1 MKGKTRENQVKLT
14 LTCLNLGSNGIKSP
28 SNAQVYLHLGFG
40 QINTTYIF
48 QEIPSPEMTN
58 SNCSQVGITL
68 GYLPDTNTSPPVKN
82 APLTQALQGFHRQ
95 CPTEFTILDY
105 EIQHRNG
112 LWCWS
117 NCRYLSWRKK
127 KKMSSKYSKIW
138 HLLGS
143 MSLAKI
149 LKAPLILAAMAVAP
163 HPLPISNTD
172 FPLTTSGLSKRYLN

>member
-1 MKGKTRENQVKLT
+1 M
-14 LTCLNLGSNGIKSP
+14 GSNGIKPP

-40 QINTTYIF
+40 QTNTTYIF

-58 SNCSQVGITL
+58 NNFSQVGITL
-68 GYLPDTNTSPPVKN
+68 GYLPDTNKSPPVKN
-82 APLTQALQGFHRQ
+82 APSTQALQGSHRQ
-95 CPTEFTILDY
+95 CHTEFTILDY
-105 EIQHRNG
+105 EVQHGNG

-127 KKMSSKYSKIW
+127 IDEFKIFKNMTV
-138 HLLGS
+138 LLGS